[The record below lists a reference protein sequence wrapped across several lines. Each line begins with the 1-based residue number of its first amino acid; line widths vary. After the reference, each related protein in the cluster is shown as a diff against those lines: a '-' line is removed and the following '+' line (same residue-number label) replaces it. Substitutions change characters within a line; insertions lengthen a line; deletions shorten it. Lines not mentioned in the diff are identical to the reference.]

1 MRGNV
6 YISVPQ
12 ADISNELPVSITSY
26 DWTENVYDESS
37 MEVTETINHH
47 PTWEQYG
54 QRNQSAFGVPVE
66 VTVGE
71 DVYMVYELEVSWK
84 DSEVSA
90 LIALGA
96 GLTEPS
102 YTLMTA
108 TEAREF
114 ISSNTPQE

>member
-6 YISVPQ
+6 YISIPKTDVY
-12 ADISNELPVSITSY
+12 NEIPAAITKY
-26 DWTENVYDESS
+26 DWVENVYDEAS

-54 QRNQSAFGVPVE
+54 ERHKADFGGPVE
-66 VTVGE
+66 VTIGE
-71 DVYMVYELEVSWK
+71 DVFVVYEMEVSWK
-84 DSEVSA
+84 DSEVSS

-96 GLTEPS
+96 GLTEPN

-108 TEAREF
+108 TEAKEF

>member
-12 ADISNELPVSITSY
+12 ADISNELPTAITKY
-26 DWTENVYDESS
+26 DWVENVYDEAST
-37 MEVTETINHH
+37 EVTETINHH

-54 QRNQSAFGVPVE
+54 ERNKAAFGGPVE

-71 DVYMVYELEVSWK
+71 DVFVVYEMEVSWK
-84 DSEVSA
+84 DSEVSS

-96 GLTEPS
+96 GLASPS
-102 YTLMTA
+102 YTLMTN
-108 TEAREF
+108 TEAKEF
-114 ISSNTPQE
+114 TASNLPQE

>member
-6 YISVPQ
+6 YISIPK
-12 ADISNELPVSITSY
+12 ADVSNELPTAITKY
-26 DWTENVYDESS
+26 DWVENVYDEAS

-54 QRNQSAFGVPVE
+54 ERQQSAFGVPVE

-71 DVYMVYELEVSWK
+71 DVFVVYEMEVSWK
-84 DSEVSA
+84 DSEVSS

-96 GLTEPS
+96 GLSEPS

-108 TEAREF
+108 TEAKEF
-114 ISSNTPQE
+114 ISSNTPQQ

>member
-12 ADISNELPVSITSY
+12 ADIYNELPASITTY
-26 DWTENVYDESS
+26 DWVENVYDEAS

-54 QRNQSAFGVPVE
+54 SRNASKFGQPVE

-71 DVYMVYELEVSWK
+71 DVFVVYEMEVSWK
-84 DSEVSA
+84 NSEVSS

-96 GLTEPS
+96 GLVEPS
-102 YTLMTA
+102 YTLMTN
-108 TEAREF
+108 TEAKEF
-114 ISSNTPQE
+114 ISSNLPQE